1 MRPLYFRQ
9 EKECCYSIIKT
20 IVSTECRFK
29 YLSSNV
35 LIADKKES
43 GDYYLKNITVNQRP
57 SESMEDWRRRVL
69 SGIAAKEIDMTWLD
83 ACILLG
89 MPWETEQAQYLGEE
103 YLKEEKEKA
112 AKLDEQKEELRET
125 KAWTALAEKEA
136 ELKRLKIQFQD
147 QKRMYTQLQRRHA
160 RADHLVDTIKEAV
173 RNEDCLIEFAEKDLR
188 RTTTVPTEAALLLSD
203 WHKGQTSS
211 NNWNVYNDVI
221 FKKRIQNLVADTI
234 KYCELNQ
241 VDKLHVFVL
250 GDLINGLIHVSTR
263 ISNEENVIAQT
274 VQVAKVLKQVLNEL
288 SQHFDVYCYFSRGNH
303 DRVTAN
309 KKESLDDE
317 SFFDLLQYIVDEAVS
332 KDHPTLHIM
341 QNEVD
346 PEIIRTEIAGHICYG
361 VHGHKDK
368 PQKVAEKLS
377 TFMHEIPDFIFEGH
391 FHSAAEH
398 EVNGI
403 EVIVNSSLCGTDSY
417 AVSLRRN
424 SRPSQKL
431 IIINDLGRICTYNL
445 NVSKG
450 E

>member
-1 MRPLYFRQ
+1 M
-9 EKECCYSIIKT
+9 
-20 IVSTECRFK
+20 
-29 YLSSNV
+29 NV
-35 LIADKKES
+35 QKA
-43 GDYYLKNITVNQRP
+43 YNQQQG
-57 SESMEDWRRRVL
+57 ETYIQWRRRIL
-69 SGIAAKEIDMTWLD
+69 SGIAAGNVKMEWLD

-89 MPWETEQAQYLGEE
+89 MPWDENAAKKLGED
-103 YLKEEKEKA
+103 YLEEDRRTEER
-112 AKLDEQKEELRET
+112 LDENEEELRDT
-125 KAWTALAEKEA
+125 VTWDAIDEKEA
-136 ELKRLKIQFQD
+136 QLRRLKIQFQD
-147 QKRMYTQLQRRHA
+147 QRRMYTQLQRRHA
-160 RADHLVDTIKEAV
+160 RVEHLVDTIKEAV
-173 RNEDCLIEFAEKDLR
+173 KNEDCVIEFPREDLR
-188 RTTTVPTEAALLLSD
+188 EFSESPTEAALLLSD
-203 WHKGQTSS
+203 WHKGQTSA
-211 NNWNVYNDVI
+211 NKWNVYNDVI
-221 FKKRIQNLVADTI
+221 FKSRIKNLVADTI
-234 KYCELNQ
+234 RYGKANDVE
-241 VDKLHVFVL
+241 KLHVFVL

-274 VQVAKVLKQVLNEL
+274 VQVAEVLKQILDEL

-317 SFFDLLQYIVDEAVS
+317 SFFDLLRYIVEQGIS
-332 KDHPTLHIM
+332 KEHPTIHVM
-341 QNEVD
+341 KNEVD

-368 PQKVAEKLS
+368 PNKAAEKLS

-431 IIINDLGRICTYNL
+431 IILDETGRLCTYNL
-445 NVSKG
+445 NVSRG